1 MDSFTSLFLEIKTQE
16 NMLENKIT
24 QERNHQQLV
33 VCRSDYESEA
43 FFFFF
48 FGVMQS
54 TVSKLK
60 RKHIRRKYL
69 LCGLLVVNIL
79 DIQNGMA
86 KGVNNRKLAL
96 EKTMKDMDR

>member
-1 MDSFTSLFLEIKTQE
+1 
-16 NMLENKIT
+16 
-24 QERNHQQLV
+24 
-33 VCRSDYESEA
+33 
-43 FFFFF
+43 
-48 FGVMQS
+48 MQS

>member
-48 FGVMQS
+48 WRDAKHCIPVEKKTHQEKILAIWA
-54 TVSKLK
+54 VSS
-60 RKHIRRKYL
+60 
-69 LCGLLVVNIL
+69 
-79 DIQNGMA
+79 
-86 KGVNNRKLAL
+86 
-96 EKTMKDMDR
+96 

>member
-24 QERNHQQLV
+24 QEWNHEPWV

-43 FFFFF
+43 FFF

-60 RKHIRRKYL
+60 RKHIKRKYL

-79 DIQNGMA
+79 DIQNGMT
-86 KGVNNRKLAL
+86 KGSITEN
-96 EKTMKDMDR
+96 

>member
-43 FFFFF
+43 FFFFLF
-48 FGVMQS
+48 WRDAKHCIQVEKKTHQEKILAMWA
-54 TVSKLK
+54 VSS
-60 RKHIRRKYL
+60 
-69 LCGLLVVNIL
+69 
-79 DIQNGMA
+79 
-86 KGVNNRKLAL
+86 
-96 EKTMKDMDR
+96 

>member
-48 FGVMQS
+48 GVMQS

-69 LCGLLVVNIL
+69 LYGLLVVNIL

-86 KGVNNRKLAL
+86 KWSITEN
-96 EKTMKDMDR
+96 

>member
-16 NMLENKIT
+16 NMLENEIT
-24 QERNHQQLV
+24 QERNHEQLV

-43 FFFFF
+43 LFFFF

-54 TVSKLK
+54 AVSKLK

-86 KGVNNRKLAL
+86 KGSITEN
-96 EKTMKDMDR
+96 

>member
-33 VCRSDYESEA
+33 VCWSDYEIEA

-48 FGVMQS
+48 
-54 TVSKLK
+54 
-60 RKHIRRKYL
+60 
-69 LCGLLVVNIL
+69 
-79 DIQNGMA
+79 
-86 KGVNNRKLAL
+86 LA
-96 EKTMKDMDR
+96 

>member
-24 QERNHQQLV
+24 QERNHEQLV

-43 FFFFF
+43 FFFF
-48 FGVMQS
+48 GMMQS

-86 KGVNNRKLAL
+86 KGSITEN
-96 EKTMKDMDR
+96 

>member
-16 NMLENKIT
+16 NMLENEIT
-24 QERNHQQLV
+24 QERNHEQLV

-43 FFFFF
+43 LFFFF

-54 TVSKLK
+54 PASKLK

-86 KGVNNRKLAL
+86 KGSITEN
-96 EKTMKDMDR
+96 